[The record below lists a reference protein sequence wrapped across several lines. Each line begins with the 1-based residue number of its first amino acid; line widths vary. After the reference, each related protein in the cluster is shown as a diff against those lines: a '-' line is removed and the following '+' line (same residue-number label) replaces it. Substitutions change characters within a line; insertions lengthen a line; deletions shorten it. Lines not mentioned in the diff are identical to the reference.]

1 MFATILYAL
10 LPGRV
15 EWSIM
20 IPMAGRPIGIDLG
33 TTYCCAAQVRDG
45 KPQVITSRL
54 GYSTLPSIVHYDKQG
69 QVTVGHAAERRMV
82 LDPASSVY
90 GSKRLLGR
98 TFHSDVRER
107 YQPHFSYELVP
118 DANGLVAAKVCGT
131 VVPLTHVSA
140 LILRELRS
148 SVQTALGEVVDKAV
162 VTVPAYFN
170 ESQRACV
177 REAGKMAGLDILRI
191 INEPTAAALCYGC
204 GRGENKH
211 VLVFDL
217 GGGTFD
223 LSLIKIEGDLFE
235 VIAVGGDSFLG
246 GIDFD
251 RKLVDLVSK
260 KLGKG
265 GTLRLDPVGKERL
278 RVACQ
283 EAKHTLSTQ
292 PRAVVEVPNF
302 TLSDGTKIEVKVPIT
317 RAEFEE
323 AVKPLVDK
331 CMEAVSDVLM
341 DASKTPNELDD
352 ILLVGGSTRV
362 ACVTEALRKMF
373 GKEPSK
379 RVHPDEVVAL
389 GAAIAADSHDK
400 VDGVVLTDVVPTA
413 IGIGAGGGKFMPVV
427 ARNTKLPHKIIANT
441 VIAPG
446 TRELKLAVYQG
457 ESPQTKF
464 NDYLGA
470 LVLDGLPGSTEP
482 LACALLFTLDAECI
496 LNVYA
501 SIPQLNLKRAVTLI
515 TKHTP
520 DEVVEQ
526 MGAERIRV
534 RAPELAVQLRG
545 DETTR
550 AATAA
555 AAAAKKLAEEEEEE
569 DDKPGFFGWLLGLF
583 GRKS

>member
-1 MFATILYAL
+1 MAC
-10 LPGRV
+10 
-15 EWSIM
+15 
-20 IPMAGRPIGIDLG
+20 MAGRPIGIDLG

-45 KPQVITSRL
+45 RPQVIASRL
-54 GYSTLPSIVHYDKQG
+54 GYTTLPSIVHYDAQG

-98 TFHSDVRER
+98 TFQSEVRER
-107 YQPHFSYELVP
+107 YQPHFSYELVS
-118 DANGLVAAKVCGT
+118 DANNLVAAKVCGT
-131 VVPLTHVSA
+131 VVPLTDVSA
-140 LILRELRS
+140 LILRELRAQ
-148 SVQTALGEVVDKAV
+148 VQQALGEVVDRAV
-162 VTVPAYFN
+162 ITVPAYFN
-170 ESQRACV
+170 ESQRTCV
-177 REAGKMAGLDILRI
+177 REAGRRAGLDVIRI
-191 INEPTAAALCYGC
+191 INEPTAAALAYGC
-204 GRGENKH
+204 GRGENKR

-235 VIAVGGDSFLG
+235 VLAVGGDTFLG

-251 RKLVDLVSK
+251 RKLVELVTQRLS
-260 KLGKG
+260 KG
-265 GTLRLDPVGKERL
+265 GQLRLDPVGRERL
-278 RVACQ
+278 RAACQ
-283 EAKHTLSTQ
+283 EAKHTLSSQ

-302 TLSDGTKIEVKVPIT
+302 TMADGTKMDVKVGIT
-317 RAEFEE
+317 RQEFE
-323 AVKPLVDK
+323 AACKPLIDK
-331 CMEAVSDVLM
+331 CMFAVSDVLM
-341 DASKTPNELDD
+341 DAGKTPEELDD
-352 ILLVGGSTRV
+352 ILLVGGSTRIP
-362 ACVTEALRKMF
+362 CVTAALRAMF

-389 GAAIAADSHDK
+389 GAAIAADSNDR

-413 IGIGAGGGKFMPVV
+413 IGIAGAGGKFMPVV
-427 ARNTKLPHKIIANT
+427 ARNTSLPHKVIANT
-441 VIAPG
+441 VISAG

-470 LVLDGLPGSTEP
+470 LVLDNLPGADEP
-482 LACALLFTLDAECI
+482 LTCALAFTLDAECI
-496 LNVYA
+496 LKVYA
-501 SIPQLNLKRAVTLI
+501 SIPKLNIKRAVTLI

-534 RAPELAVQLRG
+534 SPVDLSTGLRG
-545 DETTR
+545 DNPAR
-550 AATAA
+550 ATAGA
-555 AAAAKKLAEEEEEE
+555 SASKETEEEEEE
-569 DDKPGFFGWLLGLF
+569 DGDGPGFFAWLLGLF